1 MKPVFAAAALSLAA
15 TLTAT
20 PSAWAADTYEIEPT
34 HTFARFSINH
44 LGLSTTQGRFDTTRG
59 TITLDPAKKTGSVEA
74 TIDVASIS
82 TGVAKL
88 DEHLKAPDFFDAAKY
103 PTIVFKSTDFR
114 FKGEAVDEVVGTL
127 TMHGVSKPVTL
138 KASHFVCT
146 AHPMRKIPVC
156 AGDFSATI
164 QRSDWGISTYSPH
177 VGESVTLSI
186 QVEAL
191 KK

>member
-1 MKPVFAAAALSLAA
+1 MKSLLALAALALVA
-15 TLTAT
+15 TTAQ
-20 PSAWAADTYEIEPT
+20 AADTYEIEPT
-34 HTFARFSINH
+34 HTFARFSISH
-44 LGLSTTQGRFDTTRG
+44 LGLSTTQGRFDRTSG

-74 TIDVASIS
+74 VIDATSIS

-88 DEHLKAPDFFDAAKY
+88 DEHLKKPDFFDTAQY
-103 PTIVFKSTDFR
+103 PTIVFKSNTFR
-114 FKGEAVDEVVGTL
+114 FKGEAVDEVVGEL
-127 TMHGVSKPVTL
+127 TMHGVTKPVTL
-138 KASHFVCT
+138 KAEHFICT

-156 AGDFSATI
+156 AGDFSTTI
-164 QRSDWGISTYSPH
+164 QRSDWGISTYSPN